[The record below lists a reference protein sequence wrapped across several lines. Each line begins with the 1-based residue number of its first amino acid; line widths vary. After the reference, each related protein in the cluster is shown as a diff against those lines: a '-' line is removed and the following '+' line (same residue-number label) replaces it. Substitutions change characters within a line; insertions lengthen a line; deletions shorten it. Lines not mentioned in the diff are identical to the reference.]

1 MIRKA
6 TQHDLP
12 LIANMNRQG
21 FSGNKPEGMAE
32 KWVSSH
38 FAQGDQYHYFVF
50 EQDAKAVG
58 YISWEVRGGF
68 ARGVPVIE
76 LDQLGVDEN
85 YRGQGIGT
93 MLMSETFEMM
103 KAWIKQQQ
111 PGAKEMRVMVWCLK
125 GNDKALA
132 IYEKLCNDG
141 IKGER
146 SIYSTDEVMLR
157 GTYSL
162 E

>member
-1 MIRKA
+1 MIRRA
-6 TQHDLP
+6 TEKDLAF
-12 LIANMNRQG
+12 IANMNRQG

-32 KWVSSH
+32 KWVGCH

-50 EQDAKAVG
+50 EQDGKAVG
-58 YISWEVRGGF
+58 YISWEIRGGF
-68 ARGVPVIE
+68 ARAVPVIE
-76 LDQLGVDEN
+76 LEQMGVDEN

-93 MLMSETFEMM
+93 KLLQETFEIM
-103 KAWIKQQQ
+103 KSWIHEHQPEAKQ
-111 PGAKEMRVMVWCLK
+111 MRVMVWCLK

-141 IKGER
+141 ICGER
-146 SIYSTDEVMLR
+146 SVYSTDEVMLR

-162 E
+162 I